1 MPPWS
6 AKYTPRCLLPYVRA
20 NSICAPEAAAA
31 IASVGRSCHHIS
43 PADSPLETETVLQSL
58 VNHEQQGIPDRAG
71 AKGSTAFDLVA
82 GMQALLS
89 DLGQPQTR
97 FAAVHIAGTKGKGST
112 ASFLSS
118 VLTESQLCTGLY
130 TSPHIKTIRE
140 RIAIN
145 REKISEADYTGLA
158 AQDPAVM
165 QQALTGS
172 FGSLSHFEVLTALA
186 FKYFQ
191 RNKVQLAVVETGLG
205 GVADA
210 TNVFAPA
217 NLACAIIT
225 AIDKDHLK
233 ALGGSVEAIAEAK
246 AGIMKA
252 KRPVVIAKQPY
263 PEGLRVLEQHA
274 KRLDCPVI
282 RPHDLIKLTAKE
294 TLHENGS
301 MLQTVAA
308 DPHGLPWLQPTDLKL
323 SLLGQHQLDNAAAA
337 IAAAHVVREQGL
349 GSITQESVV
358 QGLQHTN
365 LPGRLQVMQMQ
376 NAQMTPT
383 NWLVLDGAHTAQS
396 AAALADTVRGI
407 FPKNPVALI
416 IAMADDKDH
425 KAVMAAL
432 RAVRPAVVVF
442 TTVPIAGAPQR
453 CCSPG
458 TLVAHWQAAGLSRGQ
473 PRFRSR
479 EVIQASMAAA
489 LQKAESE
496 LEAQQHHGGGVVVVC
511 GSLHAVAGAQKVL
524 ES

>member
-1 MPPWS
+1 
-6 AKYTPRCLLPYVRA
+6 
-20 NSICAPEAAAA
+20 
-31 IASVGRSCHHIS
+31 
-43 PADSPLETETVLQSL
+43 
-58 VNHEQQGIPDRAG
+58 
-71 AKGSTAFDLVA
+71 
-82 GMQALLS
+82 
-89 DLGQPQTR
+89 
-97 FAAVHIAGTKGKGST
+97 
-112 ASFLSS
+112 
-118 VLTESQLCTGLY
+118 
-130 TSPHIKTIRE
+130 
-140 RIAIN
+140 
-145 REKISEADYTGLA
+145 
-158 AQDPAVM
+158 M

-233 ALGGSVEAIAEAK
+233 ALALCAGGSVEAIAEAK